1 MNSMKYQKTGEKC
14 KKKRSRYDVGNN
26 RVGDGSGEDRL
37 ITSLGIVVHISHHQM
52 QNLADPQS
60 SSSLGMKGEKF
71 KI

>member
-1 MNSMKYQKTGEKC
+1 MNSMKYQKTGEKS
-14 KKKRSRYDVGNN
+14 KKRYDVGNN

-60 SSSLGMKGEKF
+60 SSSHGMKGEKF